1 MAPFLQGRAEAQL
14 GQLEKIPFC
23 LASPFHARA
32 AVLSSDF
39 GSLQQDPKHWG
50 CSQAAPARVA
60 EALQPLP
67 AVFLLRLGHKDGFN
81 LTAFAQPPFRVCF
94 FFFFSHRLP
103 RAQHSFDNFYKSSSV
118 LVICG
123 YFTLFLTCRAFK
135 SLFLPACP
143 SLSPFLQPCSQ
154 MHVERGGGGAFAC
167 KYFIKY
173 SCFLP

>member
-1 MAPFLQGRAEAQL
+1 M
-14 GQLEKIPFC
+14 
-23 LASPFHARA
+23 H
-32 AVLSSDF
+32 
-39 GSLQQDPKHWG
+39 QQDPKLWG
-50 CSQAAPARVA
+50 CSQAAQPGLH

-67 AVFLLRLGHKDGFN
+67 AVFLLRLSHKDGFN
-81 LTAFAQPPFRVCF
+81 LTAFAQPPFRF
-94 FFFFSHRLP
+94 GGFFSHRLP

-154 MHVERGGGGAFAC
+154 MHVEHGGHICCHPAPSCMQHFT
-167 KYFIKY
+167 KY
-173 SCFLP
+173 SYFLP